1 MCFEIPPERK
11 APKRELICFQ
21 NKTDTMKISEKSNKE
36 IIEQLTKIANNFDSS
51 KENYL
56 LSYPHF
62 LNYFKNLQTINLENI
77 IIGISFTYSWMPTI
91 LKSIQLEK
99 TDEILSILN
108 AVKNG
113 QKINEE
119 QLATLKRAFNNS
131 LVGTSKLLHFINPKQ
146 YAIWDSRVFRFLNNE
161 EPHKYKLEKPKTYIE
176 YIKFIENLKNETT
189 FEVFYKLMKQKVGY
203 EITEYRALELAF
215 FKGE

>member
-1 MCFEIPPERK
+1 M
-11 APKRELICFQ
+11 
-21 NKTDTMKISEKSNKE
+21 KTSEKSNKE

-176 YIKFIENLKNETT
+176 YLEFIGNLKNETT

>member
-1 MCFEIPPERK
+1 
-11 APKRELICFQ
+11 
-21 NKTDTMKISEKSNKE
+21 MKLSEKSNQE
-36 IIEQLTKIANNFDSS
+36 IIEQLTKIANNFDST

-62 LNYFKNLQTINLENI
+62 LNYFKNLQTLNLENLV
-77 IIGISFTYSWMPTI
+77 IGISFTYSWMPTI
-91 LKSIQLEK
+91 LKSIKLENPEK
-99 TDEILSILN
+99 TLWILN
-108 AVKNG
+108 DVKNG
-113 QKINEE
+113 KKINEE
-119 QLATLKRAFNNS
+119 QLVTLKSSFNNS

-161 EPHKYKLEKPKTYIE
+161 EPHKYKLERPKTYIE
-176 YIKFIENLKNETT
+176 YIEFIENLTKEKT
-189 FEVFYKLMKQKVGY
+189 FEPFYKLMKEKVGY

>member
-1 MCFEIPPERK
+1 
-11 APKRELICFQ
+11 
-21 NKTDTMKISEKSNKE
+21 MKISEKSNRK
-36 IIEQLTKIANNFDSS
+36 IIEQLIGIANNFDTT

-62 LNYFKNLQTINLENI
+62 LNYFKNLPVIKLENL

-91 LKSIQLEK
+91 LKSIKLEESEK
-99 TDEILSILN
+99 VLSILN
-108 AVKNG
+108 NVKNG
-113 QKINEE
+113 KEIKAD
-119 QLATLKRAFNNS
+119 QLAILKSTFNNS
-131 LVGTSKLLHFINPKQ
+131 LVGTSKLLHFINPEQ

-161 EPHKYKLEKPKTYIE
+161 EPHKYKLEKPNAYIE
-176 YIKFIENLKNETT
+176 YIKLIESLKSEKT
-189 FEVFYKLMKQKVGY
+189 FETFFKLMKQKVGY